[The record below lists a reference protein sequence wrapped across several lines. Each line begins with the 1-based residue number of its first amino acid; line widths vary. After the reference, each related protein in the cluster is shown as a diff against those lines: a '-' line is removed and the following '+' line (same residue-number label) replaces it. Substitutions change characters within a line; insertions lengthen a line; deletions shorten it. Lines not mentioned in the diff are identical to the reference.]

1 MGIVEKLKNLNK
13 QTLLKLSSIGRV
25 AVADAASVDNS
36 KYLSLSR
43 PLSDYLSDGVNKEL
57 AVEAKGRARRQA
69 KKSLQL

>member
-25 AVADAASVDNS
+25 AVADAAGVDNS

-43 PLSDYLSDGVNKEL
+43 PLSDYLSDVAKKEL